1 MFAVQDAL
9 YLSEVCQMFDSA
21 LAFDRYRLEV
31 VRSWP
36 DSAVKDKLL
45 ASIECSLRRNG
56 ANRGH
61 LDSLSLF
68 ASPASLRNGSR
79 RKTRGTFGGT
89 PRVKEQAILS
99 KDSKEG

>member
-1 MFAVQDAL
+1 
-9 YLSEVCQMFDSA
+9 MFDAA

-56 ANRGH
+56 ASPGH
-61 LDSLSLF
+61 PDPLSLL
-68 ASPASLRNGSR
+68 ASPASLCNGSR
-79 RKTRGTFGGT
+79 RKIRATFGEGT